1 MVAIDKKYTPRN
13 ADNSGPQNPTVA
25 WQGWQGY
32 QFDQPLGLQYARQR
46 WYDPKTRQFISPDP
60 LGFAGGDANLFR
72 YAGNNPVNRND
83 PGGMA
88 GTPIQP
94 ASQLTRITGIEDT
107 NAIKTES
114 LLEEY
119 YALQLAAS
127 QLFPVG
133 AFHLPWPSPLNRI
146 AQAIQASV
154 ARLTPP
160 SMFGPMV
167 PYKPGEA
174 LSLWQQQLMHARHGF
189 ANELNIT
196 EFELYQTLE
205 AEGRTKAANRY
216 AAAMA
221 GAIYGDITLSTHP
234 SRFLVRRYGFWETL
248 LQNREEILDF
258 FRRFPNAAYGAW
270 PRGTYIISPGATPQ
284 ADYVFG
290 PKRVVISRPLSAMS
304 EQIALAWWFGK
315 YTGGAKPLPEH
326 EEYDLGPEEDQEEGE
341 GKAPALV
348 SGGVSLIRPAAEVA
362 HQFLMAPGRITV
374 YFWATKH
381 EAGYYSGAGS
391 HLTKDFLHNWAGI
404 PLEDLR

>member
-32 QFDQPLGLQYARQR
+32 QFDQPLGLQYLRQR

-234 SRFLVRRYGFWETL
+234 SRFLMGRYRFWEGL
-248 LQNREEILDF
+248 LQSREEIRDF
-258 FRRFPNAAYGAW
+258 FRRFPNATYGPW
-270 PRGTYIISPGATPQ
+270 PHGENIFSSNNPPQ
-284 ADYVFG
+284 AQYVYK
-290 PKRVVISRPLSAMS
+290 PKAIAIFRPVS
-304 EQIALAWWFGK
+304 ALAEQLLLAGIFSK
-315 YTGGAKPLPEH
+315 STSGAKPLEGH
-326 EEYDLGPEEDQEEGE
+326 GESDLGPDTDGNER
-341 GKAPALV
+341 KAPALV
-348 SGGVSLIRPAAEVA
+348 SGGVSLIRPAAEVIN
-362 HQFLMAPGRITV
+362 QFLRAPGEVTV

-381 EAGYYSGAGS
+381 QAGYYSSAGS
-391 HLTKDFLHNWAGI
+391 RLTKDFLHRWAGI
-404 PLEDLR
+404 PLEDLK